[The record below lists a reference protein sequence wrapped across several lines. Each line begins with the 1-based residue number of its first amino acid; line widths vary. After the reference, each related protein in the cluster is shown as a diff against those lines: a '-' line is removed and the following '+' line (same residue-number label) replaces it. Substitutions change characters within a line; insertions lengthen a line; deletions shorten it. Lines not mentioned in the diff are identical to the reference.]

1 MDILEKK
8 VRFTNDY
15 LNGLLKLT
23 GIVYTTDIY
32 SVVTRTM
39 RESGKLI
46 VIDAEELLKLTR
58 ENDNVEFVKLKRMA

>member
-8 VRFTNDY
+8 VKFANDY
-15 LNGLLKLT
+15 LNGLLKSI

-58 ENDNVEFVKLKRMA
+58 ENDNVEFVKLKRVA